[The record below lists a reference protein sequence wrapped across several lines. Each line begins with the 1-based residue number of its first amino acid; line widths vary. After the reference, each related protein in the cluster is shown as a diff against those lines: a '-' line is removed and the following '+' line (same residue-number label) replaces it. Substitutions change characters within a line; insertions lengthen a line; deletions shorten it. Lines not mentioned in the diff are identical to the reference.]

1 MDEGCFPYSAV
12 PSHCKV
18 QRTSTLSSIGCQ
30 LPTAV
35 PRDHMYRVGPAY
47 SLNNETDIMIE
58 IMESG
63 PVQGKNRI
71 FFSWTRFDFFS
82 FSILF
87 FLATMR
93 VYRDFFSYRGGIY
106 RHSAAN
112 RGDRSGFHS
121 VRLVGWGEE
130 QSGYSTT
137 KYWVKFNSLTLQN
150 SVQPNSIP
158 VAIMYSDR
166 SQFMGHMVG
175 RRRLLPDTSWR
186 QRMWNRK
193 LRSGYVATCSF
204 DAEKSKNSKST
215 ILVGNHCDRRTG
227 RSSYSV
233 SLQNRPVQ
241 K

>member
-1 MDEGCFPYSAV
+1 
-12 PSHCKV
+12 
-18 QRTSTLSSIGCQ
+18 
-30 LPTAV
+30 
-35 PRDHMYRVGPAY
+35 MYRVGPAY

-71 FFSWTRFDFFS
+71 FFLPEHVLIFS
-82 FSILF
+82 FLF

-137 KYWVKFNSLTLQN
+137 KYWVKFNSFTLQN
-150 SVQPNSIP
+150 SVQPNLIA

-186 QRMWNRK
+186 QRM
-193 LRSGYVATCSF
+193 
-204 DAEKSKNSKST
+204 
-215 ILVGNHCDRRTG
+215 
-227 RSSYSV
+227 
-233 SLQNRPVQ
+233 
-241 K
+241 